1 MATMSTMKKQP
12 SDAESARSAAW
23 RDDGLERIQ
32 QRDKDTCNSRAKPEY
47 LQGLI
52 PPTSSQQS
60 RLSPC
65 TSTPS
70 LRNLNLMTA
79 IARLLVK
86 LGLMLILAGGLV
98 YLLGRLGISLGSMPG
113 DLTWR
118 RRNFTVFFPLGTSI
132 LLSILLTLLFYLFSR
147 FRR

>member
-1 MATMSTMKKQP
+1 M
-12 SDAESARSAAW
+12 
-23 RDDGLERIQ
+23 
-32 QRDKDTCNSRAKPEY
+32 
-47 LQGLI
+47 
-52 PPTSSQQS
+52 
-60 RLSPC
+60 
-65 TSTPS
+65 
-70 LRNLNLMTA
+70 RNLVLMTA

-86 LGLMLILAGGLV
+86 LGLILILAGGLV

-132 LLSILLTLLFYLFSR
+132 LLSILLTLIFYLFSR